1 MAESIGAAV
10 DFSEYEWIAIWG
22 GICCFIVAFGIGAN
36 DVANAFAT
44 SVGAGSL
51 SLRQA
56 VVIAGIFEFLG
67 AVTMGSRV
75 TDTVRKGKQ
84 PIQLAYLLPT
94 PMLRSEKNKGIKR
107 REKNSRRNR
116 DLRHSS
122 FPTRPC
128 LPPHMTSLLPPPR
141 NRNRYYV

>member
-1 MAESIGAAV
+1 MGSIGVAV
-10 DFSEYEWIAIWG
+10 DFSDFQWIAIWG

-44 SVGAGSL
+44 SVGAGSV

-84 PIQLAYLLPT
+84 QHTSAPT
-94 PMLRSEKNKGIKR
+94 TPHFLQ
-107 REKNSRRNR
+107 
-116 DLRHSS
+116 
-122 FPTRPC
+122 T
-128 LPPHMTSLLPPPR
+128 PPQKKI
-141 NRNRYYV
+141 

>member
-1 MAESIGAAV
+1 MDMTELSGSGSMGSIGVAV
-10 DFSEYEWIAIWG
+10 DFSDFQWIAIWG

-44 SVGAGSL
+44 SVGAGSV

-84 PIQLAYLLPT
+84 QHISTNHTTLFADPT
-94 PMLRSEKNKGIKR
+94 PKKNLI
-107 REKNSRRNR
+107 S
-116 DLRHSS
+116 
-122 FPTRPC
+122 C
-128 LPPHMTSLLPPPR
+128 LILKIPH
-141 NRNRYYV
+141 